1 MKAIPITLLL
11 TTAAAISAVT
21 PSPDELLAKARKA
34 LGGDAKLSEIKTLVI
49 TGTYRRNLVDAM
61 SKEPNI
67 MSGDS
72 EISVLLPDKFLKEET
87 ITLPTGDSGPTLLEA
102 LNGEKMWNDTR
113 SQGPGMI
120 FIRTAGGD
128 AAARTQG
135 LRAQFARYLL
145 AWMLCAP
152 ANFQLQFTYAGE
164 AEAPDGRADA
174 IDAKGPDNFA
184 VRLFL
189 DKESHMPLMLGYRSA
204 ARMSITRRTTGGG
217 EAAPDPHELL
227 KQIEKSPSA
236 KPREVDYQLHLS
248 DYRKVSGI
256 QLPFHLSWT
265 SEGSVTE
272 EFEVKKYTINQPL
285 KPEKF
290 EKK

>member
-1 MKAIPITLLL
+1 MKALPITLLL
-11 TTAAAISAVT
+11 ATAAAISAVAPT
-21 PSPDELLAKARKA
+21 PDELLAKARKA
-34 LGGDAKLSEIKTLVI
+34 LGGEAKLAEVKSLVA
-49 TGTYRRNLVDAM
+49 TGTFRRNLVDAM

-67 MSGDS
+67 MSGEY
-72 EISVLLPDKFLKEET
+72 EISILLPDKFLKEET
-87 ITLPTGDSGPTLLEA
+87 IALPNGDSGPTLLEA

-120 FIRTAGGD
+120 FIRNAGGD

-145 AWMLCAP
+145 AWMLSAP

-184 VRLFL
+184 ARLFL
-189 DKESHMPLMLGYRSA
+189 DKESHMPLMLAYRSA
-204 ARMSITRRTTGGG
+204 GRMSMTRRVMGGG
-217 EAAPDPHELL
+217 ETPPDPHELQ
-227 KQIEKSPSA
+227 KQIEKSPVA
-236 KPREVDYQLHLS
+236 KPHEVDYQLHLS
-248 DYRKVSGI
+248 DYRKVNGI

-265 SEGSVTE
+265 SEGAVTE
-272 EFEVKKYTINQPL
+272 EFEAKKYVINSPL
-285 KPEKF
+285 KADKF